1 MLGRLLLYGAL
12 ALALVIVTISAC
24 APEPVALPA
33 ASPSPTAAP
42 SVSRTPAVVPATLAP
57 SAGPSATKVPTVAPS
72 PGSTP
77 AAACPRVSAGSAAS
91 QAQLTAIRVAHQPG
105 FDRLVF
111 EFGASAAPGPSGMPA
126 YTIEATSSLSGASGQ
141 PVRLDGSALFGAR
154 FTNASTRN
162 VDGSTSYAGSTDMR
176 PGTPLIRELRLV
188 EDFERVLVWGIG
200 LDHLVCPKVSELASP
215 YRVVLD
221 FPSAP

>member
-57 SAGPSATKVPTVAPS
+57 SAG
-72 PGSTP
+72 
-77 AAACPRVSAGSAAS
+77 SAAS
-91 QAQLTAIRVAHQPG
+91 QAQLVAIRVAHQPG